1 MDHSSKIRRTAAA
14 VIALIMAISAAVQ
27 ITYADSAVKGS
38 AEDVMRAMQSA
49 DVKSVTMT
57 HNGKKTKITNRW
69 RIRTVQKLIDRDDLV
84 RVRKEDSLKG
94 WIYSIKT
101 RENSGKTAEMTVV
114 SATRVRINGKVY
126 RSKRLDLRKL
136 AYCWEHGNYT
146 PVLQS
151 SRTAKIEVRHR
162 KKAVQALFRN
172 RKFRRVKD
180 LKEKGWIYVIRAKDS
195 SGRTI
200 SSVTLVDKNTVIMNG
215 RTYSGYSVD
224 LDKLDSIFGID
235 RFA

>member
-1 MDHSSKIRRTAAA
+1 
-14 VIALIMAISAAVQ
+14 MAISAAVQ

-162 KKAVQALFRN
+162 KKVVSSTDKATIRTVQALFRN

>member
-1 MDHSSKIRRTAAA
+1 
-14 VIALIMAISAAVQ
+14 
-27 ITYADSAVKGS
+27 
-38 AEDVMRAMQSA
+38 
-49 DVKSVTMT
+49 
-57 HNGKKTKITNRW
+57 W

-162 KKAVQALFRN
+162 KKVVSSTDKATIRTVQALFRN
-172 RKFRRVKD
+172 RKFQRVKD
-180 LKEKGWIYVIRAKDS
+180 LQEKGWIYVIKAKDS

-215 RTYSGYSVD
+215 RTYSGYSVG